1 MGTCIKTLKSLN
13 IIRSKVNFY
22 KNRSNRPEVFCKKGV
37 LRNFTKFTGKHLCQ
51 SLLFNKVAALRP
63 KKDVEKFG
71 LFRADT
77 VKILVTIEKLLILH
91 LVAFMPGLSK
101 WLDY

>member
-1 MGTCIKTLKSLN
+1 MTEAIVQRCSVKKVFLEISQNSQEDTCARVSFLIKLQPS
-13 IIRSKVNFY
+13 
-22 KNRSNRPEVFCKKGV
+22 G
-37 LRNFTKFTGKHLCQ
+37 Q
-51 SLLFNKVAALRP
+51 
-63 KKDVEKFG
+63 KKDVEKFS